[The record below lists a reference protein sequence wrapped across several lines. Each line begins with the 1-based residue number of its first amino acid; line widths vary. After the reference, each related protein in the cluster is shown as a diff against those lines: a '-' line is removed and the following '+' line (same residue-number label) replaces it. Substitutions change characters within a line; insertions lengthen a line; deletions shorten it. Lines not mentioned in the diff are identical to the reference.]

1 VREVISIFNVGQTN
15 INIYFSTNQITL
27 ELEDENIGSRIQFM
41 SRLIE
46 GEFPDYKS
54 IIPTTYTATISFS
67 KKELL
72 NHLKSAAIFA
82 GKGNEITFNLKQ
94 KENLLKITSQSE
106 ELGDYESE
114 FKIEDNTGD
123 NINITFNYR
132 FLTEGLASI
141 KDDKCV
147 LNFSS
152 DDGPGLLKIKRKFGF
167 YLYINADKINLIL
180 KRN

>member
-82 GKGNEITFNLKQ
+82 GRVMK
-94 KENLLKITSQSE
+94 
-106 ELGDYESE
+106 
-114 FKIEDNTGD
+114 
-123 NINITFNYR
+123 
-132 FLTEGLASI
+132 
-141 KDDKCV
+141 
-147 LNFSS
+147 
-152 DDGPGLLKIKRKFGF
+152 
-167 YLYINADKINLIL
+167 
-180 KRN
+180 